1 MVRTA
6 TEGMTLDEFM
16 QRYGDEGPF
25 EIVEGEIVPVTP
37 QITRS
42 ARIAGRL
49 FWELTTYLKSKNL
62 GEAFIETPFVT
73 AIETNWVAGS
83 RVPDVMFVRAERMTA
98 LAAAD
103 PEWESKLLTI
113 VPDLAVEIVSP
124 TDRLSDVSKKIAG
137 YLQDGVGLVWLVEP
151 DTQTVTIYTPGSK
164 QLTHLD
170 SEDTLTAA
178 ALIPGFEM
186 PVAKL
191 FGWRACPAK
200 VCRAF
205 NTPYA

>member
-25 EIVEGEIVPVTP
+25 EIIEGEIVPMTP
-37 QITRS
+37 QVTRS
-42 ARIAGRL
+42 ARITGRL

-62 GEAFIETPFVT
+62 GEAFVEAPFVT
-73 AIETNWVAGS
+73 TLETNWVAGS
-83 RVPDVMFVRAERMTA
+83 RVPDVMFVQAERLTQ
-98 LAAAD
+98 LAADD
-103 PEWESKLLTI
+103 PDWESKPLTI
-113 VPDLAVEIVSP
+113 LPDLVVEIVPP

-137 YLQDGVGLVWLVEP
+137 YLDDGVRLVWLVEP

-164 QLTHLD
+164 QLTRLS
-170 SEDTLTAA
+170 SEDTLAGA
-178 ALIPGFEM
+178 DLIPGFEL

-191 FGWRACPAK
+191 FG
-200 VCRAF
+200 
-205 NTPYA
+205 